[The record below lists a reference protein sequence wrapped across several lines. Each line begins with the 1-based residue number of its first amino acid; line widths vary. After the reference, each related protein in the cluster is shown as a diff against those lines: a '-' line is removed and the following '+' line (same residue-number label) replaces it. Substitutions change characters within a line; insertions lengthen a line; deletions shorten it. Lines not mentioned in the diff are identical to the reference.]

1 MAFCCFYLL
10 YIIKVY
16 DSLFHAGMVLFCQNS
31 GTKVVDLANKKYI
44 CVRNP

>member
-1 MAFCCFYLL
+1 MMPLCFPVP

-44 CVRNP
+44 CVCNP

>member
-1 MAFCCFYLL
+1 MAFCCFYPL

-16 DSLFHAGMVLFCQNS
+16 DNLFHAGMVLFCQNS

>member
-1 MAFCCFYLL
+1 MAFCCFYTL

-16 DSLFHAGMVLFCQNS
+16 DNLFHAGMVLFCQNS
-31 GTKVVDLANKKYI
+31 GAKVVDLANKKYI

>member
-1 MAFCCFYLL
+1 MASYCFYPL

-44 CVRNP
+44 CVCNP